1 MIKIL
6 FEWLSTALESTTGIA
21 FIASAIWGIL
31 SILLS
36 PCHLSSIPLIVGFID
51 GQGRVPV
58 KRAFLLA
65 TLFSTGILITIG
77 IIGAVTGLM
86 GRMLGD
92 IGPYGNYLVAAIMII
107 VGLYLL
113 EIIHIPFLNPSF
125 HTGFKKKGLFASF
138 LLGLIFGVAIGP
150 CTFAY
155 MAPMLGIV
163 FKIATTNFIYA
174 MALIM
179 FYAAGH
185 CSVII
190 LAGTFTGLVQKYLNW
205 NEKSKGGVILKKACG
220 ILVIIGAVYFVWTG
234 VR

>member
-1 MIKIL
+1 MIRTL
-6 FEWLSTALESTTGIA
+6 FEWLSKSLESTAAVA
-21 FIASAIWGIL
+21 FIASFIWGVL

-51 GQGRVPV
+51 GQGRVPI

-92 IGPYGNYLVAAIMII
+92 IGPYGNYLVAVIMVV

-113 EIIHIPFLNPSF
+113 EIINIPFLNPSF

-163 FKIATTNFIYA
+163 FKIAATNFIYA

-179 FYAAGH
+179 FYAVGH
-185 CSVII
+185 CSVIV
-190 LAGTFTGLVQKYLNW
+190 LAGTFTGMVQKYLNW
-205 NEKSKGGVILKKACG
+205 NEKSKGAVILKKACG
-220 ILVIIGAVYFVWTG
+220 VLVIIGAIYLVWTTM
-234 VR
+234 